1 MLTDNNGGR
10 TVETSGS
17 FFVNSLEKQSE
28 VVSKEIDDLSNIP
41 EKLMFEERSSP
52 EILKTYLKNLGCF
65 GRQKRQR
72 CISQELKIE

>member
-17 FFVNSLEKQSE
+17 LSVNSLEKQSE
-28 VVSKEIDDLSNIP
+28 VISKEIDDLSNIP

-65 GRQKRQR
+65 GRRKPQR